1 MPFVAGVDS
10 KHALF
15 EGVPKFSAIKITL
28 ALYCNFPPFASVV
41 SRALIFE
48 LGWAEISVFGKK
60 RSGRRDAVV
69 VVVVVVVF
77 QILKFLLIVV
87 ARFRFGLKAK

>member
-1 MPFVAGVDS
+1 
-10 KHALF
+10 
-15 EGVPKFSAIKITL
+15 
-28 ALYCNFPPFASVV
+28 
-41 SRALIFE
+41 

-69 VVVVVVVF
+69 VAVFVVF

-87 ARFRFGLKAK
+87 ARFRFGLKAE